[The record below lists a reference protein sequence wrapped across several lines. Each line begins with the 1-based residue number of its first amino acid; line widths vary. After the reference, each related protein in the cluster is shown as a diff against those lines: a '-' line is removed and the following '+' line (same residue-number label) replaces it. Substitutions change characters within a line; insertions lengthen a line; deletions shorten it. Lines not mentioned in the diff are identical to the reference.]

1 MNKKIKINKSVE
13 TGLKELLISLLESR
27 KIKAVFALERK
38 GNAVFYSLITDIEKI
53 DQTSPLLPFMPANGG
68 KLLSRLTYIEPISA
82 PIAAVI
88 HPCELAAFI
97 ELIKKKQGSLNNIL
111 IISSVCP
118 GVMPINNISETNLD
132 VKIKKYFESAKNS
145 NLPSGLR
152 ENCETCS
159 RIIPTNADIIINLI
173 NKDIDNNFELYINS
187 EKAEEFLKEENVEI
201 LDSDYDFKNE
211 IFPKNIQ
218 GFISQ
223 KEKNRA
229 AAKEKYKFD
238 QLGMDGMIDLFGKCI
253 GCHSCGGVCPICYC
267 ELCDFDSA
275 EHEIKQNILTSDL
288 KKRAGVRLP
297 PNTIL
302 YQLGRL
308 NHISTS
314 CVGCGMCQDVC
325 PVNIPVGMIFS
336 SIGNSVQELFKY
348 VPGRNLEEA
357 NPITIFEKEELTNF
371 ED

>member
-27 KIKAVFALERK
+27 KIKAVFTLERNK
-38 GNAVFYSLITDIEKI
+38 DAVYYSLITDLEKV
-53 DQTSPLLPFMPANGG
+53 DQASPFLPFMPANGG
-68 KLLSRLTYIEPISA
+68 KLLSKLTDIKSISE

-97 ELIKKKQGSLNNIL
+97 ELIKKQQGSLDNLL

-132 VKIKKYFESAKNS
+132 EKIKKYFESAKNS
-145 NLPSGLR
+145 NIPTGLR
-152 ENCETCS
+152 ENCEICS
-159 RIIPTNADIIINLI
+159 RIIPTNADIIINLMD
-173 NKDIDNNFELYINS
+173 KDIDNSFELYINS
-187 EKAEEFLKEENVEI
+187 EKAEKFLGDENGEI
-201 LDSDYDFKNE
+201 LDSDFDFANNT
-211 IFPKNIQ
+211 FPQNIKDI
-218 GFISQ
+218 ISQ
-223 KEKNRA
+223 KEKNRIA
-229 AAKEKYKFD
+229 VNEKYKFD
-238 QLGMDGMIDLFGKCI
+238 QLGMDGLIDLFGKCI

-275 EHEIKQNILTSDL
+275 EHEYKKNVLKSDL
-288 KKRAGVRLP
+288 NSRAGVRLP

-314 CVGCGMCQDVC
+314 CVGCGMCTDVC
-325 PVNIPVGMIFS
+325 PVDIPVGMIFS

-348 VPGRNLEEA
+348 IPGENLEEA
-357 NPITIFEKEELTNF
+357 NPITVYKKEELTNF